1 MKKTLVLLSTIA
13 MALTLSACSDA
24 TANISDGNETLI
36 SVGSEKVTK
45 EDVYQS
51 LKANIGT
58 ATLAK

>member
-45 EDVYQS
+45 EDD
-51 LKANIGT
+51 
-58 ATLAK
+58 ATIEEIKKLQE